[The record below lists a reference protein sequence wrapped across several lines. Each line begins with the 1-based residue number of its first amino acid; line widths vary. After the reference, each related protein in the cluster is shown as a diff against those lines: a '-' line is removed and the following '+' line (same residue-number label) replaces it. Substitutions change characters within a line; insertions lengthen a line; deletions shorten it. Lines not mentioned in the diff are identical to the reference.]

1 MKMTLRWRWN
11 WEYLFQIKQWQKM
24 FPPQTTATIVLTE
37 TLNLEQYFYKH
48 ISVPIDLTG
57 KLVSTLDSFWNSK
70 LCSFFLWNHLQEER
84 TTWHPF
90 SAPSF
95 LSCIC
100 TGLLYL
106 NTSAKGTSRSCVWP
120 AESMLAPWPF
130 LSSRQN
136 NSTEPVSCTE
146 PLTSDHTQFSV
157 SHSLS
162 RSVVTQQAGVLCS
175 MSDEV
180 CSSVLL

>member
-11 WEYLFQIKQWQKM
+11 WEYLFQIKQWQKI

-48 ISVPIDLTG
+48 SSVPIDLTG
-57 KLVSTLDSFWNSK
+57 KLVSTLDSFWNLK

-90 SAPSF
+90 SALSF

-106 NTSAKGTSRSCVWP
+106 NTSARVP
-120 AESMLAPWPF
+120 
-130 LSSRQN
+130 QD
-136 NSTEPVSCTE
+136 PVFGLQSLCWRRG
-146 PLTSDHTQFSV
+146 HFSAADKI
-157 SHSLS
+157 
-162 RSVVTQQAGVLCS
+162 RVLN
-175 MSDEV
+175 
-180 CSSVLL
+180 L